1 VGLIPCII
9 NFERVNHSLIW
20 TQGCVNLKNYKG
32 DGYSLFPMFKTA
44 ALYAIVIS
52 SLVVASVFNV
62 SFVPQ
67 QASAQGN
74 QTSGG
79 SSSNQSSSNSTSG
92 GAPAGGSTTGT
103 SGGNRY

>member
-1 VGLIPCII
+1 MRWIQQFL
-9 NFERVNHSLIW
+9 
-20 TQGCVNLKNYKG
+20 
-32 DGYSLFPMFKTA
+32 MFDKHTT

-52 SLVVASVFNV
+52 SLVIASVFAIG
-62 SFVPQ
+62 FVQQ

-79 SSSNQSSSNSTSG
+79 SGSGNQTSSNSTSG
-92 GAPAGGSTTGT
+92 GAAPGGSTTGT

>member
-1 VGLIPCII
+1 MRWI
-9 NFERVNHSLIW
+9 
-20 TQGCVNLKNYKG
+20 QQ
-32 DGYSLFPMFKTA
+32 FPMFDKHTT

-52 SLVVASVFNV
+52 SLVIASVFAIG
-62 SFVPQ
+62 FVQQ

-79 SSSNQSSSNSTSG
+79 SGSDNKTSSNSTSG
-92 GAPAGGSTTGT
+92 GAAPGGSTIGT

>member
-1 VGLIPCII
+1 MGPRLCEPKKYKC
-9 NFERVNHSLIW
+9 
-20 TQGCVNLKNYKG
+20 GGYNL
-32 DGYSLFPMFKTA
+32 FAMFNKHTT

-52 SLVVASVFNV
+52 SLVVASVFAI
-62 SFVPQ
+62 SFVQQ

-79 SSSNQSSSNSTSG
+79 GGGSSSNQTSSNSTSG
-92 GAPAGGSTTGT
+92 GASAGGSTTGT

>member
-1 VGLIPCII
+1 MDPVCFQCSKL
-9 NFERVNHSLIW
+9 
-20 TQGCVNLKNYKG
+20 
-32 DGYSLFPMFKTA
+32 A

-52 SLVVASVFNV
+52 SLVVASVFTV

-79 SSSNQSSSNSTSG
+79 SSNQTSSNSTTA
-92 GAPAGGSTTGT
+92 GAAGGGSTTSPS
-103 SGGNRY
+103 SGSSGY

>member
-1 VGLIPCII
+1 M
-9 NFERVNHSLIW
+9 
-20 TQGCVNLKNYKG
+20 NLKKYKG
-32 DGYSLFPMFKTA
+32 NGYSLFPMFNKNTA

-52 SLVVASVFNV
+52 SLVVASVFAI

-79 SSSNQSSSNSTSG
+79 GGSSTNHTSSNSTG
-92 GAPAGGSTTGT
+92 GGSTAGGSTTGT
-103 SGGNRY
+103 SGGTGY

>member
-1 VGLIPCII
+1 
-9 NFERVNHSLIW
+9 
-20 TQGCVNLKNYKG
+20 
-32 DGYSLFPMFKTA
+32 MFKSTA

-52 SLVVASVFNV
+52 SLVVASVFAI

-67 QASAQGN
+67 QVSAQGN

-79 SSSNQSSSNSTSG
+79 GSGNQTSSNSTG
-92 GAPAGGSTTGT
+92 GATAGGSTTGT